1 MDPSEIY
8 FFDQLAVI
16 RDRYQIVE
24 KTKITQ
30 YFEKLVNVVQDDE
43 SENIRGLYEEIK
55 RIFDLLIIFT
65 PDAELSF
72 IAAPKKK
79 TNFQQID
86 NIKPQRDASSSI
98 GEISD
103 EE

>member
-1 MDPSEIY
+1 MDRSECY
-8 FFDQLAVI
+8 FFDQLEVI
-16 RDRYQIVE
+16 RDRFKIVE

-43 SENIRGLYEEIK
+43 SEKIRDLHEEIQ

-79 TNFQQID
+79 TNF
-86 NIKPQRDASSSI
+86 
-98 GEISD
+98 
-103 EE
+103 